1 MAEMPNARAFANLAR
16 LIDDNGRVDVVSA
29 QGWKKFAVLLQRYQA
44 DLQGRLVPICRLAA
58 TMSGKPSGYEA
69 P

>member
-1 MAEMPNARAFANLAR
+1 MTEMPNARAFANLAG

-44 DLQGRLVPICRLAA
+44 DLQGRLAPICRLVA
-58 TMSGKPSGYEA
+58 TMSDKPSGYEV

>member
-1 MAEMPNARAFANLAR
+1 MAEMPNARAFANLAG

-44 DLQGRLVPICRLAA
+44 DLQGRLVPIYRLAA
-58 TMSGKPSGYEA
+58 TMSGKPPGYEA